1 MCQGDGDENQGLVG
15 LPRKVRR
22 ARARAWG
29 SIGAAVLRLLL
40 FPLALLRILRR
51 AFSVGVGAF
60 GGVLGLLPRFLGVGL
75 RLGCRLLPGSQVLR
89 MQLNRSTV
97 LFIHGR
103 DEFCGFLHLSSI
115 LISFTISGIHATFQ
129 NISSLRTEDGLQFS

>member
-1 MCQGDGDENQGLVG
+1 
-15 LPRKVRR
+15 
-22 ARARAWG
+22 
-29 SIGAAVLRLLL
+29 
-40 FPLALLRILRR
+40 
-51 AFSVGVGAF
+51 
-60 GGVLGLLPRFLGVGL
+60 
-75 RLGCRLLPGSQVLR
+75 